1 MAAQVR
7 QLGAAGSEKVFREFA
22 SGAKTDRNQLH
33 HALALPGSTPVVDR
47 NVRRERERQESWFNS
62 QLH

>member
-47 NVRRERERQESWFNS
+47 NVRRERERQE
-62 QLH
+62 